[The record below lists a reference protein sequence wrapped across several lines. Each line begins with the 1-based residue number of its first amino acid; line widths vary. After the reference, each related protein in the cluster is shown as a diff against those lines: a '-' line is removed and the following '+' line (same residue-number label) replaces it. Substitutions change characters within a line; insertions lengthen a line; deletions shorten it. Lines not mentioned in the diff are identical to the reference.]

1 MVLLKAEHIT
11 KKHSGRTIIK
21 DINIE
26 LHKGE
31 LISLLGVSGSG
42 KTTLF
47 HVLSGLTTPE
57 EGRVLLNG
65 EDITKISEKHISQFR
80 RKNLGFVFQDFNLL
94 DTFSL
99 RDNIF
104 LPLVLSKENYDVMET
119 KLNHLAPQLGIESLL
134 DKYPYE
140 VSGGQKQRAAV
151 ARALITHPRII
162 LADEPTGA
170 LDSKSTDDLLNI
182 FDHVNEEGQTI
193 LMVTHSTKAASFAKR
208 VLFIRDGQVYH
219 QIYKGDKTNE
229 EMYQAISDTLTL
241 LQTGGK

>member
-1 MVLLKAEHIT
+1 M
-11 KKHSGRTIIK
+11 
-21 DINIE
+21 
-26 LHKGE
+26 
-31 LISLLGVSGSG
+31 SLLEVKNLKKVYTTRFSSQQVTALSNVSFSVEEGEYVAIMGESGSG
-42 KTTLF
+42 KTTL
-47 HVLSGLTTPE
+47 LNILASLDTPTSGE
-57 EGRVLLNG
+57 VLLNG
-65 EDITKISEKHISQFR
+65 EDITKI
-80 RKNLGFVFQDFNLL
+80 
-94 DTFSL
+94 TFSL

-151 ARALITHPRII
+151 ARALITHPQII
-162 LADEPTGA
+162 LADEPIGA
-170 LDSKSTDDLLNI
+170 LDSKSKDDLLNI
-182 FDHVNEEGQTI
+182 FDHVNKEGQTI
-193 LMVTHSTKAASFAKR
+193 VMVTHSTKAASFAKR

-229 EMYQAISDTLTL
+229 EMYQSISDTLTL